1 MHFVPMKNVLA
12 LAQEKNISYGAF
24 EFWSVETARAAIEAS
39 SALGM
44 PVILQC
50 GQTEIDMMGGFED
63 TVATVAIAARNQTT
77 PIALHLDHALTYEA
91 CNRAIKAGFSSVM
104 IDLSAKPIEENIKGV
119 KAVTD
124 RAHPEGV
131 TVEAE
136 LGRLVGE
143 EGAVKV
149 LGPEASQTDPADAA
163 KFVKETG
170 VDCLAVT
177 IGTQHG
183 IYKFP
188 PNLNI
193 ERLKEIHSV
202 LPSLPLVL
210 HGGSQ
215 TPLWQVQEAI
225 RNGIRKVNI
234 CTDIVLAMW
243 NQYIET
249 KNKTDLKVTTA
260 NIFTPS
266 NKAAY
271 DLITKKIRAFA
282 LIDKYGKGSNEF

>member
-1 MHFVPMKNVLA
+1 MDFVPMKDILD
-12 LAQEKNISYGAF
+12 LAQKKNIAYGAF
-24 EFWSVETARAAIEAS
+24 EFWSVETARAAIES
-39 SALGM
+39 SSKLGL

-63 TVATVAIAARNQTT
+63 TVATVKIAARNQTT
-77 PIALHLDHALTYEA
+77 PIALHLDHALSYEA
-91 CNRAIKAGFSSVM
+91 CNTAIKAGFSSVM
-104 IDLSAKPIEENIKGV
+104 IDLSAKPFDENVAGV
-119 KAVTD
+119 RAVVE

-143 EGAVKV
+143 EGAVSV
-149 LGPEASQTDPADAA
+149 SGPEAAQTDPDEAV

-193 ERLKEIHSV
+193 PRLKKIHAAMPDV
-202 LPSLPLVL
+202 PLVL

-215 TPLWQVQEAI
+215 TPLWQVQESV

-243 NQYIET
+243 NQFIET
-249 KNKTDLKVTTA
+249 KNKADLKVTTT
-260 NIFTPS
+260 NVFTPS
-266 NKAAY
+266 YEAAY
-271 DLITKKIRAFA
+271 KLIEKKARAFA
-282 LIDKYGKGSNEF
+282 LIDNYAEGSNEY